1 MAVMVQLMRRLVY
14 AISVMTLVSLA
25 ACGDSSTQQPT
36 AAAPQE
42 SVAPATAG
50 PTTSV
55 VPAALAFTATQVGG
69 GTINMGKYAGTPVLL
84 WFWAPT

>member
-1 MAVMVQLMRRLVY
+1 MAVSVHSMRRLLY
-14 AISVMTLVSLA
+14 AIGVMTLVSLA
-25 ACGDSSTQQPT
+25 ACGDPSTQQPT

-42 SVAPATAG
+42 SVAPATSA
-50 PTTSV
+50 PSTTA

-69 GTINMGKYAGTPVLL
+69 GTINLGKYAGTPVVL